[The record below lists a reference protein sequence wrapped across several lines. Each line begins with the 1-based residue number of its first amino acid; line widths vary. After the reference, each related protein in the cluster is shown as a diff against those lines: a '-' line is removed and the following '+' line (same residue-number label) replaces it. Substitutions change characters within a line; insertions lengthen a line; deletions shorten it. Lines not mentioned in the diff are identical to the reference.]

1 MLLIKL
7 LNLPPFLGTIAA
19 ALLSV
24 IVTALLFICANL
36 FISGERDTVTKTF
49 TQQMALR
56 IGTMHALVV
65 ALVFSTL
72 TAELIKL
79 RDLSDMEAISAAN
92 IYYTLKGDTS
102 KEANELR
109 TLVPEYLKTV
119 VEMDW
124 EKLTNTPYE
133 LPAWKILDKMQRIS
147 RNLPEG
153 TSSEAMIKKYV
164 FDNLNEMA
172 KNRNKRLIERQ
183 APDIPT
189 VFWTIAITGYFLTL
203 LPYLTIEL
211 SRKRLF
217 LVTCYAVII
226 GILLYGIAV
235 LDRPF
240 ESGVNKPVAFQTM
253 YSDITKGPQPKSSK
267 SLRKPSPAN

>member
-7 LNLPPFLGTIAA
+7 LNLSPLFGTVAA
-19 ALLSV
+19 ALFSV
-24 IVTALLFICANL
+24 IVTALLFLCAQLL
-36 FISGERDTVTKTF
+36 FSAKKDAVTKTF

-92 IYYTLKGDTS
+92 IYYTLRGDTS
-102 KEANELR
+102 KEATELR
-109 TLVPEYLKTV
+109 KLVPEYLKTV

-124 EKLTNTPYE
+124 EKLTNTPYD
-133 LPAWKILDKMQRIS
+133 LPAWTILEKMQRIS
-147 RNLPEG
+147 RNLPDG

-183 APDIPT
+183 APDIPN

-203 LPYLTIEL
+203 MPYLTIEL
-211 SRKRLF
+211 TRLRLF

-226 GILLYGIAV
+226 GILFYGIAV

-240 ESGVNKPVAFQTM
+240 ESGVNKPVAFQIM
-253 YSDITKGPQPKSSK
+253 YSDIVKLPALESSK
-267 SLRKPSPAN
+267 SLKNSAPGN

>member
-1 MLLIKL
+1 MLLTKL
-7 LNLPPFLGTIAA
+7 LNLPPLFGTFAA
-19 ALLSV
+19 ATLSV
-24 IVTALLFICANL
+24 IVTALLFLCVHLL
-36 FISGERDTVTKTF
+36 FSDKKDAVTKTF

-79 RDLSDMEAISAAN
+79 RDLSDIEAISAAN
-92 IYYTLKGDTS
+92 IYYTLRGDTS
-102 KEANELR
+102 KEATELR
-109 TLVPEYLKTV
+109 SLVPEYLRTV
-119 VEMDW
+119 VEKDW
-124 EKLTNTPYE
+124 EKLTNTPYD
-133 LPAWKILDKMQRIS
+133 LPAWTLLEKMQRIS
-147 RNLPEG
+147 LSLRDG

-172 KNRNKRLIERQ
+172 NNRNKRLIDRQ
-183 APDIPT
+183 APDIPG

-211 SRKRLF
+211 TRLRLF

-226 GILLYGIAV
+226 GILFYGIAV

-240 ESGVNKPVAFQTM
+240 ESGINKPVAFQIM
-253 YSDITKGPQPKSSK
+253 YSDIKKFPPLESSK
-267 SLRKPSPAN
+267 SLENSSTGN

>member
-1 MLLIKL
+1 MLLTKL
-7 LNLPPFLGTIAA
+7 LNLPPLFGTFAA
-19 ALLSV
+19 ATLSV
-24 IVTALLFICANL
+24 IVTALLFLCVHLL
-36 FISGERDTVTKTF
+36 FSDKKDAVTKTF

-92 IYYTLKGDTS
+92 IYYTLRGDTS
-102 KEANELR
+102 KEATALR

-119 VEMDW
+119 VEKDW
-124 EKLTNTPYE
+124 EKLTNTPYD
-133 LPAWKILDKMQRIS
+133 LPAWTLLEKMQRIS
-147 RNLPEG
+147 LSLRDG

-172 KNRNKRLIERQ
+172 NNRNKRLIERQ
-183 APDIPT
+183 APDIPS

-211 SRKRLF
+211 TRLRLF

-226 GILLYGIAV
+226 GILFYGIAV

-240 ESGVNKPVAFQTM
+240 ESGINKPVAFQIM
-253 YSDITKGPQPKSSK
+253 YSDIKKFPPLESSN
-267 SLRKPSPAN
+267 SLKNSSPGN

>member
-19 ALLSV
+19 ALFSV
-24 IVTALLFICANL
+24 IVTALLFFCAHLL
-36 FISGERDTVTKTF
+36 FSGKREAVTKTF
-49 TQQMALR
+49 VQQMTLR

-92 IYYTLKGDTS
+92 IYYTLRGDTS
-102 KEANELR
+102 KEATELR

-119 VEMDW
+119 VEEDW
-124 EKLTNTPYE
+124 ENLTNTPYD
-133 LPAWKILDKMQRIS
+133 LPAWTILEKMQRIS
-147 RNLPEG
+147 RSLPDG

-164 FDNLNEMA
+164 FDNLNDMA

-183 APDIPT
+183 APDIPG

-211 SRKRLF
+211 TRLRLF

-226 GILLYGIAV
+226 GILFYGIAV

-240 ESGVNKPVAFQTM
+240 ESGINKPVAFQTM
-253 YSDITKGPQPKSSK
+253 YSDIKKIPPLEPSK
-267 SLRKPSPAN
+267 SLKNSSPRN

>member
-1 MLLIKL
+1 MLLAKL
-7 LNLPPFLGTIAA
+7 LNLPPLFGTVAA

-24 IVTALLFICANL
+24 IVTALLFLCAHLL
-36 FISGERDTVTKTF
+36 FSGERDAVTKTF

-92 IYYTLKGDTS
+92 IYYTLRGDTS
-102 KEANELR
+102 KEAAELR

-119 VEMDW
+119 IEKDW
-124 EKLTNTPYE
+124 EKLTNTPYD
-133 LPAWKILDKMQRIS
+133 LPAWAILDKMQRIS
-147 RNLPEG
+147 RSLPDG
-153 TSSEAMIKKYV
+153 TSSKAMIKKYV

-183 APDIPT
+183 APDIPS

-211 SRKRLF
+211 SRIRLF

-226 GILLYGIAV
+226 GILFYGISV

-240 ESGVNKPVAFQTM
+240 ESGVNKPVAFQIM
-253 YSDITKGPQPKSSK
+253 YSDIQKFPSLESSK
-267 SLRKPSPAN
+267 PLKNSSPLN